1 MSNELKPG
9 KDVVWLQ
16 VPFSA
21 LPGDKNAD
29 TKLPNGAN
37 YGFPV
42 STMHIVANK
51 ARAEKTRQQRNCL
64 PLCSYQWQIL
74 TPRTPLC
81 MTAKPQKAIFRAT
94 LMVDQSPPAA
104 VRWLVNE
111 ALAAQK
117 YFYSGG

>member
-1 MSNELKPG
+1 
-9 KDVVWLQ
+9 
-16 VPFSA
+16 A

-51 ARAEKTRQQRNCL
+51 AWTEKN
-64 PLCSYQWQIL
+64 
-74 TPRTPLC
+74 
-81 MTAKPQKAIFRAT
+81 
-94 LMVDQSPPAA
+94 PAA
-104 VRWLVNE
+104 AKLFAIMQLPVADINAQNAIMHDGKASEGDIQGHVDGWIKAHQQQFDGWVNE

-117 YFYSGG
+117 

>member
-51 ARAEKTRQQRNCL
+51 AWTEKNPAAAKLFAIMQL
-64 PLCSYQWQIL
+64 PVADINAQNAI
-74 TPRTPLC
+74 
-81 MTAKPQKAIFRAT
+81 MHDGKAQKAIFRAT
-94 LMVDQSPPAA
+94 LMVDQSHQQQFDG
-104 VRWLVNE
+104 WVNE

-117 YFYSGG
+117 